1 MCNELKKARENA
13 NLTQKAMSELLKIP
27 LRTISDW
34 ERGLRTPPEYVKLL
48 IVEKLQDISSEK
60 NAPKHK

>member
-1 MCNELKKARENA
+1 MCNELKKAREDA

-48 IVEKLQDISSEK
+48 IVEKLQSISSEK
-60 NAPKHK
+60 NVLKNQ